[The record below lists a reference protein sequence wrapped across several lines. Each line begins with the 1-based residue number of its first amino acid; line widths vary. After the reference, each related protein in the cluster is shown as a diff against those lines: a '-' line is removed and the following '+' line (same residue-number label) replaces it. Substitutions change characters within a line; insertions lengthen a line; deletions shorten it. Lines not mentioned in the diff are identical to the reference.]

1 MVTTMNNDYYDL
13 FEAATIALKNFKT
26 NWIDGITIDTP
37 YPKNGTEYYYR
48 LENGVE
54 KKVDESEFGILQEEV
69 KAIYEE
75 LDLEHD
81 GKINSLEDYF
91 SVLKTLS
98 LSFDTNYQILPI
110 DEPTFGIDLN
120 TRSIQFPKGNY
131 VYAVVG
137 DDLAETIY
145 FKTDR
150 YFDNVDLNDMTI
162 AIIVNTG
169 EKKYLIPTNVR
180 DITSDPGKIIFGWPI
195 SKEITENSTTLEF
208 AVRFYTFNEKQ
219 ELAYNLSTQTNK
231 LIVKPGLNY
240 KTNEVNDLS
249 TVSNRVANLLKNY
262 NKLGTAAVLPP
273 EFYYCSYGFESGQA
287 NLKGEKEGEKKLKL
301 FAGAK
306 TTEDTLL
313 YSWKRSDTIGGTY
326 DIAPGET
333 NDTDYY
339 KLDAIKEDDIKLHPV
354 FYTEKDGI
362 YKEEILSSENDVVQG
377 RDYYRR
383 GSSYIATSPGFYY
396 CVAKAKNKLREN
408 SSTTATLEIPAPVK
422 LSFQENIQNK
432 IMLTTDKNPIKLKDL
447 QTKYGNLYIK
457 DDSTIDKYIGNVE
470 IVCKKESNLINSDLT
485 AGSYEIYLKNT
496 LNNADKESDPTTL
509 IIYDPIDIPSSL
521 EVKIN
526 NEPLNSESFPAFENV
541 DNLQLNIN
549 LGNNKRN
556 ELTYTYRLLHQEQ
569 ATGEEEVITES
580 KSITLDKGIG
590 VYQLEIYVSTD
601 IKDFENKDIE
611 SAQKIYN
618 FVINNNN

>member
-54 KKVDESEFGILQEEV
+54 KKVDASEFGILQEEV

-208 AVRFYTFNEKQ
+208 AVRFYTFNEEQ
-219 ELAYNLSTQTNK
+219 QLAYNLSTQTTK

-240 KTNEVNDLS
+240 KDDEVDELS

-287 NLKGEKEGEKKLKL
+287 NLEGEKEGEKELEL
-301 FAGAK
+301 FAGAE

-313 YSWKRSDTIGGTY
+313 YSWKRSDTIDGIY
-326 DIAPGET
+326 NSDEGET
-333 NDTDYY
+333 IGTDYY
-339 KLDAIKEDDIKLHPV
+339 LLDPVTENDIKLYPI
-354 FYTEKDGI
+354 FYIKNEDNTYTEKTLSPTDDVSG
-362 YKEEILSSENDVVQG
+362 KE
-377 RDYYRR
+377 YYRK
-383 GSSYIATSPGFYY
+383 GKSYTATEPGFYY

-408 SSTTATLEIPAPVK
+408 SSTTAILEILTPAK
-422 LSFQENIQNK
+422 LSFKEDIQK
-432 IMLTTDKNPIKLKDL
+432 EIMLTTDKGSIELEDL
-447 QTKYGNLYIK
+447 QTKYEDLYLK
-457 DDSTIDKYIGNVE
+457 DNPNIEKYIGNVE
-470 IVCKKESNLINSDLT
+470 ISCDQAPILN
-485 AGSYEIYLKNT
+485 AGSYDISLKNT
-496 LNNADKESDPTTL
+496 LNNVYKESDSITL
-509 IIYDPIDIPSSL
+509 TIYDPIDNLSSL
-521 EVKIN
+521 TATIN
-526 NEPLNSESFPAFENV
+526 DRVLDDSESILTFQNT

-549 LGNNKRN
+549 LGGNIRD
-556 ELTYTYRLLHQEQ
+556 ELTYTYTLIHQDQTVPVVEKEITQ
-569 ATGEEEVITES
+569 PEE
-580 KSITLDKGIG
+580 SITLNKDKGY
-590 VYQLEIYVSTD
+590 YQLTISASTD
-601 IKDFENKDIE
+601 IKDLYGKDIQT
-611 SAQKIYN
+611 SQKTYT
-618 FVINNNN
+618 FGIN

>member
-54 KKVDESEFGILQEEV
+54 KKVDELEFGILQEEV

-287 NLKGEKEGEKKLKL
+287 NLGGEKEGEKKLEL
-301 FAGAK
+301 FAGAE

-313 YSWKRSDTIGGTY
+313 YSWKRSDTIDGTY
-326 DIAPGET
+326 DTVLGET
-333 NDTDYY
+333 SDTNYY
-339 KLDAIKEDDIKLHPV
+339 ELQGVTEDDIKLYPI
-354 FYTEKDGI
+354 FYTEENGI
-362 YKEEILSSENDVVQG
+362 YTEAILYSAGDV
-377 RDYYRR
+377 DPDETYYRK
-383 GSSYIATSPGFYY
+383 GKSYTATEPGFYY

-408 SSTTATLEIPAPVK
+408 SSATAILEILAPAK
-422 LSFQENIQNK
+422 LSFQENIQK
-432 IMLTTDKNPIKLKDL
+432 EIMLTTDKGSIELEDL
-447 QTKYGNLYIK
+447 QTKYKDLYLK
-457 DDSTIDKYIGNVE
+457 DNPNIEKYIGNVE
-470 IVCKKESNLINSDLT
+470 ISCDQAPILN
-485 AGSYEIYLKNT
+485 AGSYDISLKNT
-496 LNNADKESDPTTL
+496 LNNVYKKSDSITL
-509 IIYDPIDIPSSL
+509 TIYDPIDNLSSL
-521 EVKIN
+521 TVTIN
-526 NEPLNSESFPAFENV
+526 DRILDDSESILTFQNT

-549 LGNNKRN
+549 LGGNIRD
-556 ELTYTYRLLHQEQ
+556 ELTYTYTLIHQDQTVPVVEKEITQ
-569 ATGEEEVITES
+569 PEE
-580 KSITLDKGIG
+580 SITLNKDKGY
-590 VYQLEIYVSTD
+590 YQLTISASTD
-601 IKDFENKDIE
+601 IKDLYGKDIQT
-611 SAQKIYN
+611 SQKTYT
-618 FVINNNN
+618 FGIN